1 MIRCHFPLKDSFR
14 FDQLCPDP
22 RTGPQSHGT
31 GSQLPSDTSI
41 NLNPPSSPGPYRHG
55 GGGTGSYPSNS
66 YGSPMTYSSSAS
78 VKDPSTN
85 ACDFHRNGV
94 ETDVITAIQVTEN
107 PWNFRHANPCNQFL
121 KFNYAHKFNSG
132 SLSET
137 TSIGGGAGGKMAR
150 EKGTLPKSKD
160 HICQKEIGI
169 RREGSKS
176 HQDQDGMMDK
186 KQPLHQEE
194 ANQISEEIARKTNV
208 YFWHNFTMYPHSA
221 EFVDTIT
228 NYHWS
233 REDIA
238 CANERNARYV
248 QIAVVVSKSK

>member
-1 MIRCHFPLKDSFR
+1 M
-14 FDQLCPDP
+14 
-22 RTGPQSHGT
+22 G
-31 GSQLPSDTSI
+31 
-41 NLNPPSSPGPYRHG
+41 N
-55 GGGTGSYPSNS
+55 YPSNS
-66 YGSPMTYSSSAS
+66 YGVSSSYGISSS

-85 ACDFHRNGV
+85 GCDFHRNGV

-107 PWNFRHANPCNQFL
+107 PWNFRHANQCNQFL
-121 KFNYAHKFNSG
+121 KFSYAHKYSTG
-132 SLSET
+132 SISES
-137 TSIGGGAGGKMAR
+137 TSSGGGGGGGKMGGG
-150 EKGTLPKSKD
+150 KGRDILSKD
-160 HICQKEIGI
+160 HICQNEIGI
-169 RREGSKS
+169 RRQGSKG
-176 HQDQDGMMDK
+176 HDQAEIDK

-208 YFWHNFTMYPHSA
+208 YFWHNFTIYSHSA